1 MKNILLGIDFNDQES
16 YLIEKAVEWAQHFNA
31 KLWILHV
38 ADPEPEFVG
47 FGVGPQ
53 YIRDAMAQELKKE
66 HKALYDYAND
76 IKEQGIQ
83 AEGLLIKGGTTEM
96 ILKEAEKLH
105 IDLIIIGHQEHSI
118 FYKMFFG
125 SVASAVVR
133 KSKIPVLL
141 IPV

>member
-1 MKNILLGIDFNDQES
+1 MKNILLGIDFNDQEN
-16 YLIEKAVEWAQHFNA
+16 YLIEKAVKWAKHFDA

-53 YIRDAMAQELKKE
+53 YIRDALANELKKE
-66 HKALYDYAND
+66 HRALYEYANA
-76 IKEQGIQ
+76 IKEQGVN

-96 ILKEAEKLH
+96 ILKEAEKLD
-105 IDLIIIGHQEHSI
+105 IDLIIIGHHEHSI
-118 FYKMFFG
+118 LYKLFFG

-133 KSKIPVLL
+133 KTKIPVLL